1 MDEIPHTDSNLRSVE
16 LSFGIIE
23 RLRGSGNMS
32 LADLTAE
39 TDLAKSTIHSH
50 LTTLTNLGYVVKT
63 DNTYR
68 LSLRFLELGE
78 EVRNLQPEY
87 RTLVEHVEALAVRF
101 EERAQF
107 IVEEEG
113 KGVYIYRKTGSRAVM
128 TDSGVGKH
136 IPLHSTS
143 AGKAILAHMPRE
155 RVKEIIDQ
163 HGLEPVTEH
172 TITDEKT
179 LFEELD
185 QIRERG
191 YAFNREENLAGLNAV
206 GVHVK
211 DADGDVLGA
220 LSVSGPSFRLKG
232 SQLESE
238 IPDYMLGLANEIEL
252 NLAYPQ

>member
-23 RLRGSGNMS
+23 QLRGRGKTT
-32 LADLTAE
+32 LAELTAE

-50 LTTLTNLGYVVKT
+50 LTTLTNLGYVVKE
-63 DNTYR
+63 DNAYR

-87 RTLVEHVEALAVRF
+87 RILVDHVEALAERF

-136 IPLHSTS
+136 IPLHSTA

-155 RVKEIIDQ
+155 EVQEIIER
-163 HGLEPVTEH
+163 HGLGSVTEH
-172 TITDEKT
+172 TITDEEE
-179 LFEELD
+179 LYEELD
-185 QIRERG
+185 EIRERG

-211 DADGDVLGA
+211 GADGTVLGA

-232 SQLESE
+232 AQLESE
-238 IPDYMLGLANEIEL
+238 IPDFMLGLANEIEL